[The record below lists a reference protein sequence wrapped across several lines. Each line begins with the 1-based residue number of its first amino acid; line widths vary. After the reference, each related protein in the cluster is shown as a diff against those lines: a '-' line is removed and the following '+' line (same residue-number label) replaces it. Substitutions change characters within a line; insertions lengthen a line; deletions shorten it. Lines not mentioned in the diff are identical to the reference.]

1 MKAVETGSSVRYA
14 DMAPQAFGAT
24 IAPGRPAAPQ
34 MVAIL
39 REAILRGDMAPG
51 LRLSEQEI
59 AAAVRISR
67 QPVREA
73 FIRLAGDG
81 LVEIRPQRG
90 TFVTRISVREVNA
103 SRFVR
108 EAVEAD
114 LVRRAAATA
123 DAALAAELD
132 ELLELQKGAMDA
144 DPSRFMH
151 LDESFH
157 HRLAEAAGKAQA
169 WRYIQKLKSQM
180 DRVRFLVAAAMPRET
195 LIAQHRRI
203 IEAVVAR
210 DADGAE
216 QAMRMHLRQI
226 SLDLPMMIAAQPDF
240 FQDGTELEIA

>member
-1 MKAVETGSSVRYA
+1 MKIAEA
-14 DMAPQAFGAT
+14 DSNSGKPGKAPPVFDAT
-24 IAPGRPAAPQ
+24 IAPDRPAAAQ

-39 REAILRGDMAPG
+39 HEAILRGDLAPG

-59 AAAVRISR
+59 AAAMRLSR

-81 LVEIRPQRG
+81 LLEIRPQRG
-90 TFVTRISVREVNA
+90 TFVTRISVREVIA

-114 LVRRAAATA
+114 LVRRAAEAA
-123 DAALAAELD
+123 DPALAADLD
-132 ELLELQKGAMDA
+132 ELLQLQKGAMDA

-157 HRLAEAAGKAQA
+157 RRLAEAAGRAQV
-169 WRYIQKLKSQM
+169 WNYIQMLKSQM
-180 DRVRFLVAAAMPRET
+180 DRVRFLVAADMPREA
-195 LIAQHRRI
+195 LLAQHRRI

-210 DADGAE
+210 DAEGAE
-216 QAMRMHLRQI
+216 QAMREHLRQI
-226 SLDLPMMIAAQPDF
+226 SLDLPKMIAAHPHF
-240 FQDGTELEIA
+240 FEHGEELEIG